1 MSNDPKDDEQQAP
14 ADENAVVETAGETAA
29 TGPETLAADEEA
41 GTERAAEPV
50 GKSSRGSLLLALLAL
65 LLALA
70 ALAGVAWQL
79 MADPAPDAL
88 ATRNQATLERL
99 ERELQDSNSNLRQ
112 SEQALAALRSSL
124 GAGNDEVSE
133 LQRTL
138 NERLR
143 PLEAVPGRLANLESS
158 MAALQGISSGLRDT
172 WLLSEAEYYLQI
184 ANAQLQLAG
193 NVSLAQIALQLADE
207 RLVSLANPGLTDV
220 RRALADELRQLDALG
235 TADTEG
241 AALMLSSLAGAIDS
255 LTLKTDIVQPEFDG
269 PGIDPS
275 LTGVARA
282 WASLKSSLSSVIS
295 VRRSDQ
301 PVTPLLPPDAAYFL
315 RSNLTLQLQAARL
328 GLLRGEQTLFQQ
340 SLDDASSWIEEYYD
354 VGSLPVRSALDTIK
368 ELRRTA
374 FRPNPPDIS
383 GSLALLRQFISMQSR
398 DRRSPAADSPGTDQ

>member
-1 MSNDPKDDEQQAP
+1 MSNNEKADEQKAP
-14 ADENAVVETAGETAA
+14 ADDQVVIETASESATTA
-29 TGPETLAADEEA
+29 PEAQAADQDTGAASPEA
-41 GTERAAEPV
+41 PRT
-50 GKSSRGSLLLALLAL
+50 KSSRGSLLLALLAL

-79 MADPAPDAL
+79 LADATPDAL
-88 ATRNQATLERL
+88 ATRNEAALLRL
-99 ERELQDSNSNLRQ
+99 ERELQDSNNSLRQ

-124 GAGNDEVSE
+124 GAGNDEVSA

-143 PLEAVPGRLANLESS
+143 PLEAVPGRLSNLESS

-184 ANAQLQLAG
+184 ANAQIQLAG

-235 TADTEG
+235 AADTEG

-255 LTLKTDIVQPEFDG
+255 LTLKTDIVQPNFDG
-269 PGIDPS
+269 PGIDPN

-282 WASLKSSLSSVIS
+282 WASLKSSLSNVIS

-328 GLLRGEQTLFQQ
+328 ALLRGEQTLFRQ
-340 SLDDASSWIEEYYD
+340 SLDDAGRWLEEYYD
-354 VGSLPVRSALDTIK
+354 VGSLPVKSALDTIK
-368 ELRRTA
+368 ELRSTA

-383 GSLALLRQFISMQSR
+383 GSLALLRQYISLQSR
-398 DRRSPAADSPGTDQ
+398 DRRPPAADDAGIDQ